1 MIKTFTQQS
10 RTAGNIIWDRGS
22 SSYQEQNIW
31 KKNKI
36 TLRSNAI
43 KKIQWNEMW
52 CMKQTH
58 NDEIQGKWEWNLSPE
73 L

>member
-22 SSYQEQNIW
+22 NSYQEQNIW
-31 KKNKI
+31 KKNKT

-43 KKIQWNEMW
+43 KKNT
-52 CMKQTH
+52 MKWDVMHETTH